1 MIEANQA
8 IIQLNDKKIPN
19 TNINFK
25 LNWANQNSEGCRNI
39 YVGNLPPE
47 VDYIELYSLFKSK
60 YPSVHHTSIITE
72 NGVSKGFGFVY
83 FIDKD
88 DYDKCLKEMDGFIF
102 HNNPLKVK
110 ERKKK
115 SEEKNENKN
124 IIKNNYKYNKLFDKT
139 ININNNLKINQYKK
153 KNKNQ
158 INLKEINNNY
168 FYKINNN
175 FSFNNQNNFNSNQLN
190 LNTIA
195 SFYPKRRAEEDFSQ
209 ESTYSSLGG
218 EQDLSLSN
226 SSTSQKRKFSDNIEL
241 LESDDQKALNKKI
254 QESVDKMFERYKYYN
269 KTSESKF
276 LYF

>member
-25 LNWANQNSEGCRNI
+25 LNWANQNSEGCRNL

-195 SFYPKRRAEEDFSQ
+195 SFYPKRRAEEDCSQ